1 MLGFLQK
8 WAHLSLFEPSGE
20 MSKMNSVSGSLQ
32 QKNSNL
38 YFSFLA
44 IPICT
49 NVFSC
54 DATVQCD
61 CDHFEPVERRGWRE
75 GFHSLSHFIINP
87 ITDGGSAQ

>member
-1 MLGFLQK
+1 MLGFVQK

-61 CDHFEPVERRGWRE
+61 CDHFEPGGKE
-75 GFHSLSHFIINP
+75 GLEGGVPFIK
-87 ITDGGSAQ
+87 SFYH